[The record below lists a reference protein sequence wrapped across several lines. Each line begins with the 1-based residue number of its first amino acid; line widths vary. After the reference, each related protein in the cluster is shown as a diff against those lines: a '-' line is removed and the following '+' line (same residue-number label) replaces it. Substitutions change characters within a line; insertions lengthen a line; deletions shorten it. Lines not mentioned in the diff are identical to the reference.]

1 MKKTI
6 LILFILL
13 SLKSFSQITLDFE
26 CSMNPLW
33 SLNLTANETKY
44 SDYELFSYPQLNQ
57 FSLYNLDGTLYKTI
71 YMPPKPD
78 SAAFI
83 NYLWYIS
90 RTLFDNDPSNIEYL
104 VEYRFDSIPNN
115 YSYFRTKII
124 REDGEILFDEMNG
137 TDGNIVMTEEG
148 AKLILYYVY
157 ANVTYYNTKT
167 YSLPGT
173 LPSSTD
179 EITQTPNSPLTIYP
193 NPNNGS
199 FYIQLRS
206 NGGKEKIIDIY
217 SPAGQLLDTYK
228 SNSDMLHINQPG
240 LPDGLYLVND
250 RTGAKYSSKRVIIK
264 K

>member
-6 LILFILL
+6 LILFLLL

-26 CSMNPLW
+26 IPNR
-33 SLNLTANETKY
+33 SLYSIKLAPSETKY
-44 SDYELFSYPQLNQ
+44 FNDEQWTIDELNQ

-71 YMPPKPD
+71 SLPPKPD
-78 SAAFI
+78 TTAFI
-83 NYLWYIS
+83 NYVCYIS

-104 VEYRFDSIPNN
+104 VRYSYDSIPNSCN
-115 YSYFRTKII
+115 YIRTKII
-124 REDGEILFDEMNG
+124 RENGVTLLDEINGDDGSVF
-137 TDGNIVMTEEG
+137 MTEDG
-148 AKLILYYVY
+148 SKLMLHFYY
-157 ANVTYYNTKT
+157 ATGTYYNTKI

-199 FYIQLRS
+199 FYIQFRS
-206 NGGKEKIIDIY
+206 NEGKEKIIDFY